1 MSLNSKSG
9 EGPAKDMTQ
18 SIASDRAQDEV
29 LELTKAQSKRLLL
42 KTDLVVMPL
51 AVLSMTLAFLDKVC
65 SIKQLQ
71 PIDN

>member
-1 MSLNSKSG
+1 MSQTPKTEQG
-9 EGPAKDMTQ
+9 QAKDMAQ
-18 SIASDRAQDEV
+18 SVASDREQDEA

-65 SIKQLQ
+65 LKS
-71 PIDN
+71 

>member
-1 MSLNSKSG
+1 
-9 EGPAKDMTQ
+9 MTQ